1 MFWFIFFHLLFVAV
15 YIGKIIDCFNSAR
28 SERETE
34 EYWRKSDERYKNYLE
49 RNEKTKKLAE
59 ELNAITRN

>member
-1 MFWFIFFHLLFVAV
+1 MFWFIFFHLLILVVF
-15 YIGKIIDCFNSAR
+15 IGKIVDCINGAI

-34 EYWRKSDERYKNYLE
+34 EYWRMMDEHHENYLE
-49 RNEKTKKLAE
+49 RQEKTRKLVE